1 MKNLNYLKTF
11 IEITKHSSLTS
22 FAKAT
27 NTVHAYAAHVIKE
40 MEREFACQ
48 LVRRRQKRIQLLLT
62 EQGRQLVESAP
73 SIIENLS
80 DLKKR
85 IRYSTS
91 PSEPMRFNL
100 YASRGLCDA
109 IICPNLAKIYH
120 YVPNVKLNIFPRNT
134 FMSHKE
140 KVGVLTLGAFTP
152 ESKKDAIK
160 QVHMCDFQQHLWAS
174 DAYKVLHGIPQ
185 NIKDIHHHHFITNSP
200 NSVLARELER
210 FQLNPCNISYIESP
224 SGALRAALG
233 GAGILA
239 TSLEFIEALGYKSHI
254 QRILPDIGFTLSVY
268 FSYPEDWHD
277 TPLMNNLT
285 ATLTKVFDINTNK
298 SRQ

>member
-48 LVRRRQKRIQLLLT
+48 LVRRKQRRIQLSLT
-62 EQGRQLVESAP
+62 AQGKQLVESAP
-73 SIIENLS
+73 SILENLS

-85 IRYSTS
+85 IRYGTN
-91 PSEPMRFNL
+91 PAEPILFSL

-120 YVPNVKLNIFPRNT
+120 YAPNVKLNIFPRNA
-134 FMSHKE
+134 FMSHDE
-140 KVGVLTLGAFTP
+140 KIGVLTLGAFVP
-152 ESKKDAIK
+152 ESKKDCIK
-160 QVHMCDFQQHLWAS
+160 QVHLCDFQQHLWAS
-174 DAYKVLHGIPQ
+174 DAYTVLHGVPQ

-200 NSVLARELER
+200 SSVLAKELER
-210 FQLNPCNISYIESP
+210 FKLDPRNISFIESP
-224 SGALRAALG
+224 SGVMRAALG
-233 GAGILA
+233 GAGIMS
-239 TSLEFIEALGYKSHI
+239 TSIEFIEALGYKGHI
-254 QRILPDIGFTLSVY
+254 QRVLPDLGFTLSVY
-268 FSYPEDWHD
+268 FSYPVDWHD
-277 TPLMNNLT
+277 TPLMNNLV
-285 ATLTKVFDINTNK
+285 ATLKKICNISK
-298 SRQ
+298 SGQ